1 MKKNVTILIG
11 LVVLFAVLY
20 AGNTF
25 MKKGGSE
32 LSVTEGEKSSV
43 AMKSVSGQVLRG
55 DNVFD
60 YTFDIPETATTSLS
74 MDGAL
79 IKVTDV
85 LVTDAEASTSEPIVV
100 STPVATLYVSYE
112 GVRGYSAMDYISNM
126 IAPHVSVINP
136 TSTSTIGSYDW
147 QAAESEGSEWRIA
160 SVDSGK
166 WLIIVENRKSAHDVV
181 EKVLESISVK

>member
-25 MKKGGSE
+25 MRKGGSE
-32 LSVTEGEKSSV
+32 LNVTEGEKSSV

-60 YTFDIPETATTSLS
+60 YAFDIPETATTSLS

-100 STPVATLYVSYE
+100 STPVATCRINNRH
-112 GVRGYSAMDYISNM
+112 VRSNHITNIIHSRISANALITYIQSSN
-126 IAPHVSVINP
+126 
-136 TSTSTIGSYDW
+136 W
-147 QAAESEGSEWRIA
+147 C
-160 SVDSGK
+160 
-166 WLIIVENRKSAHDVV
+166 
-181 EKVLESISVK
+181 